1 VSAHDGQGCGGGAE
15 QSGAMPGAVA
25 VGQGSRRGAG
35 AGPVAAID
43 CGTNSTRLLVLGGS
57 GAELVRLMRIT
68 RLGEGVDEHRL
79 LTTAAVERTLAVL
92 EEFAAV
98 LSHHRVVALRAT
110 ATSAARDAAN
120 ADLLFVR
127 AAEILSHPLELLS
140 GPEEGRLCFGGATA
154 DLDPRPGADLVVDL
168 GGGSTELVTAGGS
181 VSVSLDIG
189 CVRAT
194 ERYLHHD
201 PPTQDELAELRAR
214 VALLVRDALAEHPE
228 LTGPHRVVGVA
239 GTVSALVML
248 ARRATVYSFSTVHH
262 QVLCRR
268 EVERL
273 LVELAAAD
281 LAERRRRPGLEE
293 ARADVIVGG
302 AAVLAEVMAG
312 LGANELIASERDIL
326 DGLAVGLLE
335 RELTAT

>member
-1 VSAHDGQGCGGGAE
+1 MNAHGGQAPRGGAKHSAATAGSE
-15 QSGAMPGAVA
+15 A
-25 VGQGSRRGAG
+25 VGQGSRRGVG
-35 AGPVAAID
+35 TGPVAAID
-43 CGTNSTRLLVLGGS
+43 CGTNSTRLLVLDET

-68 RLGEGVDEHRL
+68 RLGEGVDEHHL
-79 LTTAAVERTLAVL
+79 LAEAAIERTLAVL
-92 EEFAAV
+92 GEFAAV
-98 LSHHRVVALRAT
+98 LRHHRVVALRAT

-127 AAEILSHPLELLS
+127 AAEILAHPLELLS
-140 GPEEGRLCFGGATA
+140 GSEEGRLSFGGATA
-154 DLDPRPGADLVVDL
+154 DLDPGRGADLVVDL
-168 GGGSTELVTAGGS
+168 GGGSTELVTAGGC
-181 VSVSLDIG
+181 VAVSLDIG

-201 PPTQDELAELRAR
+201 PPTRDELGELRAD
-214 VALLVRDALAEHPE
+214 VAVLVRDALAKHPE
-228 LTGPHRVVGVA
+228 IRCAHRLIGVA

-248 ARRATVYSFSTVHH
+248 ATRATVYSFSTVHH
-262 QVLCRR
+262 RVLARG

-273 LVELAAAD
+273 LVELSAAD

-302 AAVLAEVMAG
+302 AAVLAEVMLG
-312 LGANELIASERDIL
+312 LGATELLASERDIL
-326 DGLAVGLLE
+326 DGLAAELLQ